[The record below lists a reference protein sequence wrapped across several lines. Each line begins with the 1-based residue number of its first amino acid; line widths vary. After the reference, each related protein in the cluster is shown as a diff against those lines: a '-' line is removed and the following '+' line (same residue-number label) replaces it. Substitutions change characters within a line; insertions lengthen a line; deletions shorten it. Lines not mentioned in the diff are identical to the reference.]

1 MVPSLSDGETLWI
14 GMNSSSGVATSTTV
28 GAFARVG
35 AAVGMAAS
43 EFEVGSGGTAYLVEL
58 RCSKVAVL
66 ARLNEDRTVS
76 AKVGSSAG
84 TSVPRVT
91 VMGSLFALSQNRVSS
106 YSGVATVKL
115 SCHSYIP

>member
-1 MVPSLSDGETLWI
+1 MIPPLSDGETLWI

-43 EFEVGSGGTAYLVEL
+43 EFEVGSGGTAYSVEL
-58 RCSKVAVL
+58 RCSTVAVT
-66 ARLNEDRTVS
+66 ARLNGDKIVS
-76 AKVGSSAG
+76 AKVGSSAD

-91 VMGSLFALSQNRVSS
+91 VMGSSFALSQNRVSS
-106 YSGVATVKL
+106 YTAVVNVEFSFY
-115 SCHSYIP
+115 SYVP